1 MLISLDSISKYHNEK
16 CILKQVSYTIEE
28 RSKTA
33 LIGVNGTG
41 KSTLLR
47 ILAGF
52 EPYEEGVILRKK
64 DSRLAYL
71 PQDPSLDEHKTI
83 LEQVLSNA
91 HADTSVFEAK
101 AILGKLGI
109 HQVNDRI
116 SILSGGQRKRVA
128 LAEVLL
134 QDCDL
139 LLLDEPTNHLD
150 LDMIEWLE
158 NYLIKTSKALFM
170 VTHDRYFMERITN
183 RMVELDQGK
192 LYSYEGNYDVY
203 IEEKQRR
210 YDTMRLQDHK
220 RQSYLRKEWE
230 WVKAGVKAR
239 GTKSKQRLQRFEQLQ
254 EVPTYKENDTMKVS
268 AVSSRLGKK
277 SITITDIGKRYD
289 DKVLFQ
295 TFSYQ
300 MKRYERIG
308 IIGKNGCGK
317 STLLHILAK
326 EMMPDEGEIIYGE
339 TVKIGFFKQNT
350 AALPQD
356 KRVIDVIRDIS
367 DEIQTQDGRCSAA
380 QMLEQFLFPRSMHY
394 QKVSSLSGGEQRRLY
409 LLSVLMGAPNILLL
423 DEPTNDLDIDTLQ
436 VLENYLNDFCGG
448 VFVVSHDRFFLDR
461 ICDSL
466 FVFQANGQIT
476 TTIGGYMQYNEAKH
490 AHDQAEP
497 QSSKKE
503 KGKRYRAP
511 SLTSKEKQ
519 ELAGM
524 EQTIADL
531 EAQIAQLDQEMNEA
545 SEDFERIKELSQQR
559 TQTEQKLE
567 TTMNRWMEL
576 EEKQAALQ

>member
-28 RSKTA
+28 RSKIA

-47 ILAGF
+47 ILAGL
-52 EPYEEGVILRKK
+52 EPYDEGTILRKK

-71 PQDPSLDEHKTI
+71 SQDPSLDEHKTI
-83 LEQVLSNA
+83 LEQVLSHA
-91 HADTSVFEAK
+91 HEDTSVFEAK

-134 QDCDL
+134 RDCDL

-158 NYLIKTSKALFM
+158 HYLIKTSKALFM

-192 LYSYEGNYDVY
+192 LYTYEGNYDVY

-210 YDTMRLQDHK
+210 NDTMRLQDHK
-220 RQSYLRKEWE
+220 RQRYLRKEWE

-254 EVPTYKENDTMKVS
+254 KATAYKENDTLQLA

-277 SITITDIGKRYD
+277 SITISNIGKRYD
-289 DKVLFQ
+289 DRVLFQ
-295 TFSYQ
+295 AFSYQ

-308 IIGKNGCGK
+308 IIGPNGCGK

-326 EMMPDEGEIIYGE
+326 EMMPDEGEITYGE
-339 TVKIGFFKQNT
+339 TVKIGFFQQNT
-350 AALPQD
+350 AVLPQD
-356 KRVIDVIRDIS
+356 KRIIDVIREIS
-367 DEIQTQDGRCSAA
+367 DEIQTQDGKCSAA

-409 LLSVLMGAPNILLL
+409 LLSVLMKAPNILLL

-476 TTIGGYMQYNEAKH
+476 TTIGGYMQYSETK
-490 AHDQAEP
+490 QAYA
-497 QSSKKE
+497 QAALQQSKKE
-503 KGKRYRAP
+503 KGRRYRAP

-531 EAQIAQLDQEMNEA
+531 EAQISMLDQQMNEA
-545 SEDFERIKELSQQR
+545 DQDFQLIQELSQQR
-559 TQTEQKLE
+559 TQTEQRLE
-567 TTMNRWMEL
+567 ATMNRWMEL
-576 EEKQAALQ
+576 EEKQASLQ